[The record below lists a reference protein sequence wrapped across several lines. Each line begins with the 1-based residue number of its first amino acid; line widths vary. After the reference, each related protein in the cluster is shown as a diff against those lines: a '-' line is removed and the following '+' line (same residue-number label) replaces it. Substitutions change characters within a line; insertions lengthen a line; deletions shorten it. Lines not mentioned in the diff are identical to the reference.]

1 MNYQQT
7 LWKEIPNVV
16 NEKILK
22 KENRYK
28 RWEYGYNIEYDFV
41 VISKTGQIGKIIEI
55 QNLRIALPL
64 ADDTYK
70 RKEKK
75 EEQYW
80 EKFNYPKELS
90 KIKNR
95 FDWEKYPQEFR
106 EKWWDYIDEEFN
118 RRDKGFWFYNK
129 GIPTYITGTHYM
141 YLQWSKIDVGA
152 PRS

>member
-141 YLQWSKIDVGA
+141 YLQLSKV
-152 PRS
+152 PLS